1 MATQSTPI
9 TARIADIP
17 APLPGH
23 SPRRMLA
30 EVADFWRAF
39 IKAAFD
45 PYRPEQ
51 HYMRGP
57 GPACAAKRN
66 TTRQF

>member
-1 MATQSTPI
+1 MTTQSPS
-9 TARIADIP
+9 IATGGIAEMS

-30 EVADFWRAF
+30 EISDFWRAF

-45 PYRPEQ
+45 PYHPER

-57 GPACAAKRN
+57 GPACASKQKQQRV
-66 TTRQF
+66 